1 MKITGTKCYIQIEDD
16 NGDIA
21 RFDGEACLGVFYA
34 DAEPV
39 QWIRHKGEATD
50 KDRIDL
56 IYRATRYGKN
66 NDIKILSLVLD
77 LSIPVFPE
85 KSTHVQ

>member
-34 DAEPV
+34 RTCSVDQA
-39 QWIRHKGEATD
+39 
-50 KDRIDL
+50 
-56 IYRATRYGKN
+56 
-66 NDIKILSLVLD
+66 
-77 LSIPVFPE
+77 
-85 KSTHVQ
+85 

>member
-39 QWIRHKGEATD
+39 QWIRHRGEAAD

-66 NDIKILSLVLD
+66 NDIKILSLWA
-77 LSIPVFPE
+77 
-85 KSTHVQ
+85 K